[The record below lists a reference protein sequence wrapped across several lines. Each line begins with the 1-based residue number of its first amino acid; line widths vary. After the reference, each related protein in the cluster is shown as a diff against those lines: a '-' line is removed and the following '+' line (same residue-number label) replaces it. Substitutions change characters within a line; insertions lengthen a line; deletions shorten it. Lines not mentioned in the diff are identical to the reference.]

1 MRKHA
6 LGDKVRVRRII
17 EPNKLWD
24 HHARHRKRKW
34 VSKERELDG
43 IVIGHRHVQEGIVDH
58 WPGHIAFIPKK
69 YIECY
74 LVAYD
79 LHRKPV
85 HVLPEDMEALGDE

>member
-1 MRKHA
+1 MTKYT

-17 EPNKLWD
+17 EPQKHWN
-24 HHARHRKRKW
+24 HQARHTERKW
-34 VSKERELDG
+34 ISKEQKLDG
-43 IVIGHRHVQEGIVDH
+43 IIIGHRHVQEGIVDR
-58 WPGHIAFIPKK
+58 WPDCAFIPEK

-85 HVLPEDMEALGDE
+85 HVLPEDMEVLEDG